1 MKRPLTLIYGIA
13 IIGHHFDWGGVN
25 KNREEKYGKNCAK
38 LA

>member
-1 MKRPLTLIYGIA
+1 MPLTLIYE
-13 IIGHHFDWGGVN
+13 IGHHFDWGGVN